1 MKRAKQIGLQIFSL
15 ALILFTL
22 AGCGS
27 SPTGSLKEEK
37 TDVKETVEKASKEK
51 KPDLEESPVEDFHY
65 EYDAE
70 TQGIRI
76 KSYVGT
82 AVKVRIPKEI
92 EGEPVTCIGSEA
104 FKRAGIGYVYIPD
117 TVTMIEESAF
127 WDCDGLASIEIPG
140 SVKELGG
147 GFEAGA
153 FANCDGLTNV
163 ILHDGLE
170 VIGKNTFMHCENLT
184 EIKIPNSVT
193 KLSGF
198 KWCTGLTNIV
208 IPDSVIEIGED
219 AFEECTNLK
228 TVEISKNVEII
239 GDRAFMK
246 CESLENIVLP
256 DSVTEI
262 GASAFAYSHNL
273 KTVVLGKNIKT
284 IKGGKSGTISGGA
297 FESCASLES
306 IEIPGSLT
314 EIEESTFANC
324 HNLKAVKIGE
334 GVKKIGLGAFSRCER
349 LESVEIPESL
359 SEFYG
364 WPFADCENLP
374 DATKQKLEAIYE
386 ASPIH

>member
-104 FKRAGIGYVYIPD
+104 FKGAGIGYVYIPD
-117 TVTMIEESAF
+117 TVTMIKKMAF
-127 WDCDGLASIEIPG
+127 FQCEGLTSIEIPG

-147 GFEAGA
+147 DCGEGA
-153 FANCDGLTNV
+153 FAWCTGLTNV

-170 VIGKNTFMHCENLT
+170 VIGEDTFAFCKNLT

-198 KWCTGLTNIV
+198 SGCTGLTSIV
-208 IPDSVIEIGED
+208 IPDSVTEIGKG
-219 AFEECTNLK
+219 AFRECTNLK
-228 TVEISKNVEII
+228 TVEIGKNVEII
-239 GDRAFMK
+239 DDEAFLYCK
-246 CESLENIVLP
+246 SLENIVIP

-262 GASAFAYSHNL
+262 GERAFWD
-273 KTVVLGKNIKT
+273 
-284 IKGGKSGTISGGA
+284 
-297 FESCASLES
+297 CQSL
-306 IEIPGSLT
+306 P
-314 EIEESTFANC
+314 N
-324 HNLKAVKIGE
+324 
-334 GVKKIGLGAFSRCER
+334 
-349 LESVEIPESL
+349 
-359 SEFYG
+359 
-364 WPFADCENLP
+364 
-374 DATKQKLEAIYE
+374 ATKQKISELNPE
-386 ASPIH
+386 S